1 MLRRTLG
8 HVVLCCDTCV
18 VRQSMIAEE
27 KEAAKLAA
35 AAAAEEDKNIY
46 RMEEVMAHQ
55 HKLLMQMERFGHPHG
70 LR

>member
-1 MLRRTLG
+1 
-8 HVVLCCDTCV
+8 
-18 VRQSMIAEE
+18 MIAEE

-35 AAAAEEDKNIY
+35 AAAAEKDKNIY

>member
-1 MLRRTLG
+1 VWCGSRSSPRRKRLRL
-8 HVVLCCDTCV
+8 
-18 VRQSMIAEE
+18 
-27 KEAAKLAA
+27 
-35 AAAAEEDKNIY
+35 DKNIY

>member
-1 MLRRTLG
+1 
-8 HVVLCCDTCV
+8 
-18 VRQSMIAEE
+18 MIAEE

-55 HKLLMQMERFGHPHG
+55 HKLLMQMERFGHPNG

>member
-1 MLRRTLG
+1 VLRP
-8 HVVLCCDTCV
+8 CV

-27 KEAAKLAA
+27 KDAARL
-35 AAAAEEDKNIY
+35 DKNIY

-55 HKLLMQMERFGHPHG
+55 YKLLMQMERFGHPHG